1 MNKRRFSLGR
11 ILSLLLITAI
21 CLGIC
26 GLLIGYLEINRRAE
40 DLYGVPGNSLD
51 PLQRLQLSA
60 QLLYQSDLLLKP
72 ADILG
77 DPLPFDIPFGE
88 SPISIASR
96 LESLGIILDA
106 QAFIRYLKYSG
117 LDTSLQA
124 GQYSLS
130 PAVTALD
137 IAHILQDATPSEI
150 TLSILPGWRLEEIAA
165 TLPTSGLEITPDE
178 FLSAAFAPDQ
188 VSQNPFNFPE
198 GSSLEGFLFPTSY
211 RLPRDT
217 TVDQLLRV
225 LLDAFQSRISP
236 KILAGLAAQGLD
248 IHQAVTLASIV
259 EREAILAEE
268 MPTIASVFLNRLE
281 IGMAL
286 EADSTVQYARGFN
299 QDQNTWWTNP
309 LSFRDLQFDSPYNTY
324 LYPGLPPGPI
334 ANPGTRALRAVA
346 FPAQTPFYYFRATCD
361 NSGRHTFSET
371 FEEHLNKACE

>member
-188 VSQNPFNFPE
+188 VSQNPLDFPE

>member
-130 PAVTALD
+130 PAVTAVD

-188 VSQNPFNFPE
+188 VSQNPLDFPE

-334 ANPGTRALRAVA
+334 ANLGTRALRAVA

>member
-130 PAVTALD
+130 PAVTAVD

-188 VSQNPFNFPE
+188 VSQNPLDFPE